1 MSQNPSPAS
10 SGETN
15 PRNVVTA
22 DGIPAAAS
30 AEGTTAEGTTA
41 PGTAAPEAAVRPSR
55 RPGVDQRKRTLLR
68 LNASMVIGAVLVILI
83 FALALVS
90 FLWTPYDP
98 SAVDPVARLQS
109 SSLEHPFG
117 TDMFGRDTLT
127 WVMYGARITLMVGIV
142 AVGIALLIGTPIGI
156 IAALFAQ
163 YPWGAWIGAVIM
175 RANDI
180 LLAFPAL
187 LLAIIFAAVY
197 QPGTGPA
204 MVAVGIAAIPGF
216 ARVARSGTMQVL
228 GSEYVRA
235 ARASNRRVPAIALFH
250 VLPNIAG
257 MVIVQASVAFAIS
270 ILAEAG
276 LSFLGLGTQAPVPSW
291 GRMLQES
298 QQFLSTH
305 PGLALWPGLFI
316 ALAVLGFNL
325 LGDGLRDRFDPKM
338 EARGNG

>member
-1 MSQNPSPAS
+1 MNPPPTGAQNPRTHIDP
-10 SGETN
+10 
-15 PRNVVTA
+15 V
-22 DGIPAAAS
+22 DPAATGATAS
-30 AEGTTAEGTTA
+30 AKGGPA
-41 PGTAAPEAAVRPSR
+41 RSR
-55 RPGVDQRKRTLLR
+55 KGGRR
-68 LNASMVIGAVLVILI
+68 LNASMIIGAALVMLI
-83 FALALVS
+83 VGLALIS
-90 FLWTPYDP
+90 FVWTPYD
-98 SAVDPVARLQS
+98 ANAIDPAARLQGG
-109 SSLEHPFG
+109 SLAHPFG
-117 TDMFGRDTLT
+117 TDTFGRDTLT
-127 WVMYGARITLMVGIV
+127 WVMVGARITLLVGVV

-156 IAALFAQ
+156 ISALFAKQ
-163 YPWGAWIGAVIM
+163 PWGMWIDAVIM

-197 QPGTGPA
+197 SPGTGPA

-216 ARVARSGTMQVL
+216 ARVARSGTLQVL

-235 ARASNRRVPAIALFH
+235 ARASNRRIPAIAFVH

-270 ILAEAG
+270 VLAEAG
-276 LSFLGLGTQAPVPSW
+276 LSFLGLGTQAPTPSW

-298 QQFLSTH
+298 QQYLSTH
-305 PGLALWPGLFI
+305 AELALWPGVFI

-338 EARGNG
+338 EARGA

>member
-1 MSQNPSPAS
+1 MS
-10 SGETN
+10 EN
-15 PRNVVTA
+15 PRQPATEDPR
-22 DGIPAAAS
+22 DGLGSHENPAAAS
-30 AEGTTAEGTTA
+30 ARTGASLSTGASAKAG
-41 PGTAAPEAAVRPSR
+41 PGDR
-55 RPGVDQRKRTLLR
+55 RRRTKLR
-68 LNASMVIGAVLVILI
+68 LNASMVIGAVLVLLI

-90 FLWTPYDP
+90 FIWTPYEP
-98 SAVDPVARLQS
+98 STVDPAARLQS
-109 SSLEHPFG
+109 GSFAHPLG
-117 TDMFGRDTLT
+117 TDKFGRDTLT
-127 WVMYGARITLMVGIV
+127 WVMYGARITLMVGLV

-156 IAALFAQ
+156 ISAVFAKQ
-163 YPWGAWIGAVIM
+163 PWGAWLDGLIM

-197 QPGTGPA
+197 APGTGPA

-216 ARVARSGTMQVL
+216 ARVARSGTLQVL

-235 ARASNRRVPAIALFH
+235 AKASNRRLPAIAMVH

-270 ILAEAG
+270 VLAEAG

-305 PGLALWPGLFI
+305 PELALWPGLFI
-316 ALAVLGFNL
+316 AVAVLGFNL

-338 EARGNG
+338 EARGA

>member
-1 MSQNPSPAS
+1 MTDIPTGANSPRDDVAVEPNDRATS
-10 SGETN
+10 AK
-15 PRNVVTA
+15 A
-22 DGIPAAAS
+22 DPTG
-30 AEGTTAEGTTA
+30 
-41 PGTAAPEAAVRPSR
+41 SR
-55 RPGVDQRKRTLLR
+55 RSRLR
-68 LNASMVIGAVLVILI
+68 LNASMIIGACLVIIILGM
-83 FALALVS
+83 ALLS
-90 FLWTPYDP
+90 FVWTPYAPGDI
-98 SAVDPVARLQS
+98 DPVARLQS
-109 SSLEHPFG
+109 GSLAHPMG
-117 TDMFGRDTLT
+117 TDKFGRDTLS
-127 WVMYGARITLMVGIV
+127 WVMYGARITLMVGVV

-156 IAALFAQ
+156 VSAIFAKQ
-163 YPWGAWIGAVIM
+163 PWGMWIDAVIM

-197 QPGTGPA
+197 SPGTGPA

-216 ARVARSGTMQVL
+216 ARVARSGTLQVL

-235 ARASNRRVPAIALFH
+235 ARASNRRIPAIAVVH

-270 ILAEAG
+270 VLAEAG

-305 PGLALWPGLFI
+305 AELALWPGLFI

-338 EARGNG
+338 EARRG

>member
-1 MSQNPSPAS
+1 MNGSPS
-10 SGETN
+10 T
-15 PRNVVTA
+15 
-22 DGIPAAAS
+22 AS
-30 AEGTTAEGTTA
+30 ARDA
-41 PGTAAPEAAVRPSR
+41 R
-55 RPGVDQRKRTLLR
+55 VDRRKRTKIR
-68 LNASMVIGAVLVILI
+68 LNASMVIGAALILLI
-83 FALALVS
+83 VALALVS
-90 FLWTPYDP
+90 FVWTPYDP
-98 SAVDPVARLQS
+98 STVDPVARLQAS
-109 SSLEHPFG
+109 SPEHLFG
-117 TDMFGRDTLT
+117 TDKFGRDTLT
-127 WVMYGARITLMVGIV
+127 WIMYGARITLMVGIV
-142 AVGIALLIGTPIGI
+142 AVGIAVLIGTPIGI
-156 IAALFAQ
+156 IAAVFAQ
-163 YPWGAWIGAVIM
+163 YPWGVWLSAVIM

-187 LLAIIFAAVY
+187 LLAIVFAAVY

-235 ARASNRRVPAIALFH
+235 AKASNRSAPAIAIVH

-270 ILAEAG
+270 VLAEAG
-276 LSFLGLGTQAPVPSW
+276 LSFLGLGTQAPTPSW

-298 QQFLSTH
+298 QQYLSTH
-305 PGLALWPGLFI
+305 AELALWPGVFI

-338 EARGNG
+338 EARGA

>member
-1 MSQNPSPAS
+1 MTGQSAFDPTLPV
-10 SGETN
+10 G
-15 PRNVVTA
+15 A
-22 DGIPAAAS
+22 DSAA
-30 AEGTTAEGTTA
+30 
-41 PGTAAPEAAVRPSR
+41 PSR
-55 RPGVDQRKRTLLR
+55 RRGRM
-68 LNASMVIGAVLVILI
+68 NASMVIGVVLVALI
-83 FALALVS
+83 AALALVS
-90 FLWTPYDP
+90 FVWTPFDP
-98 SAVDPVARLQS
+98 AAVDPAARLQS
-109 SSLEHPFG
+109 GSLEHPLG
-117 TDMFGRDTLT
+117 TDRFGRDTLT
-127 WVMYGARITLMVGIV
+127 WIMYGARITLLVGLV
-142 AVGIALLIGTPIGI
+142 AVGIALFVGTPVGI

-163 YPWGAWIGAVIM
+163 HRWGMWISAVIM

-204 MVAVGIAAIPGF
+204 MAAVGIAAIPGF

-228 GSEYVRA
+228 SSEYVRA
-235 ARASNRRVPAIALFH
+235 ARAANRSTAAIAVVH

-270 ILAEAG
+270 VLAEAG

-305 PGLALWPGLFI
+305 PELALWPGLFI

-338 EARGNG
+338 EARGDG

>member
-1 MSQNPSPAS
+1 MSDSPTGAHS
-10 SGETN
+10 
-15 PRNVVTA
+15 PRDLA
-22 DGIPAAAS
+22 DV
-30 AEGTTAEGTTA
+30 EA
-41 PGTAAPEAAVRPSR
+41 PGPTVPARATDTG
-55 RPGVDQRKRTLLR
+55 PGRSKLR
-68 LNASMVIGAVLVILI
+68 LNASMAIGGGLVVLIVG
-83 FALALVS
+83 LALVS
-90 FLWTPYDP
+90 FLWTPYGPSDIDP
-98 SAVDPVARLQS
+98 IARLQS
-109 SSLEHPFG
+109 ASPAHPLG
-117 TDMFGRDTLT
+117 TDKFGRDTLT
-127 WVMYGARITLMVGIV
+127 WVMYGARITLLVGVV

-156 IAALFAQ
+156 IAAIFAKQ
-163 YPWGAWIGAVIM
+163 PWGVWIDAVIM

-197 QPGTGPA
+197 SPGTGPA

-216 ARVARSGTMQVL
+216 ARVARSGTLQVL

-235 ARASNRRVPAIALFH
+235 ARAANRRTPAIAVVH

-270 ILAEAG
+270 VLAEAG

-305 PGLALWPGLFI
+305 PELALWPGLFI

-338 EARGNG
+338 EARGA

>member
-1 MSQNPSPAS
+1 MSENPS
-10 SGETN
+10 T
-15 PRNVVTA
+15 T
-22 DGIPAAAS
+22 S
-30 AEGTTAEGTTA
+30 AGATS
-41 PGTAAPEAAVRPSR
+41 VDR
-55 RPGVDQRKRTLLR
+55 RRCRKLR
-68 LNASMVIGAVLVILI
+68 LNSSMIIGGGLI
-83 FALALVS
+83 FLIVALALVS
-90 FLWTPYDP
+90 FIWTPYGP
-98 SAVDPVARLQS
+98 SAVDPVARLQPS
-109 SSLEHPFG
+109 SPEHLFG
-117 TDMFGRDTLT
+117 TDRFGRDTLT
-127 WVMYGARITLMVGIV
+127 WIMYGARITLMVGIV
-142 AVGIALLIGTPIGI
+142 AVGIAVLIGTPIGI
-156 IAALFAQ
+156 VAAVFAQ
-163 YPWGAWIGAVIM
+163 YPWGAWLGAVIM

-187 LLAIIFAAVY
+187 LLAIVFAAVY

-235 ARASNRRVPAIALFH
+235 AKASNRSVPAIAIVH
-250 VLPNIAG
+250 VLPNIAS

-270 ILAEAG
+270 VLAEAG

-298 QQFLSTH
+298 QQFLSTQ

-316 ALAVLGFNL
+316 AIAVLGFNL

>member
-1 MSQNPSPAS
+1 MSGNPSTTSAGDAS
-10 SGETN
+10 VDRG
-15 PRNVVTA
+15 
-22 DGIPAAAS
+22 
-30 AEGTTAEGTTA
+30 
-41 PGTAAPEAAVRPSR
+41 R
-55 RPGVDQRKRTLLR
+55 RAKLR
-68 LNASMVIGAVLVILI
+68 LNASMIIGAVLILLI
-83 FALALVS
+83 VALAFLS
-90 FLWTPYDP
+90 FVWTPYDP
-98 SAVDPVARLQS
+98 SAVDPAARLQS
-109 SSLEHPFG
+109 SSPEHPFG
-117 TDMFGRDTLT
+117 TDKFGRDTLT
-127 WVMYGARITLMVGIV
+127 WIMYGARITLMVGIV
-142 AVGIALLIGTPIGI
+142 AVGIAVLIGTPIGI
-156 IAALFAQ
+156 IAAVFAQ
-163 YPWGAWIGAVIM
+163 YPWGAWLSAVIM

-187 LLAIIFAAVY
+187 LLAIVFAAVY

-228 GSEYVRA
+228 ASEYVRA
-235 ARASNRRVPAIALFH
+235 AKASNRSAPAIAVVH

-270 ILAEAG
+270 VLAEAG

-298 QQFLSTH
+298 QQFLSTQ
-305 PGLALWPGLFI
+305 PLLALWPGLFI

>member
-1 MSQNPSPAS
+1 MSENPSP
-10 SGETN
+10 T
-15 PRNVVTA
+15 
-22 DGIPAAAS
+22 S
-30 AEGTTAEGTTA
+30 ARATT
-41 PGTAAPEAAVRPSR
+41 VMR
-55 RPGVDQRKRTLLR
+55 RRRTKLR
-68 LNASMVIGAVLVILI
+68 LNVSMIIGAVLIFLI
-83 FALALVS
+83 VALALVS
-90 FLWTPYDP
+90 FVWTPYDP
-98 SAVDPVARLQS
+98 STVDPAARLQS
-109 SSLEHPFG
+109 GSPEHLFG
-117 TDMFGRDTLT
+117 TDKFGRDTLT
-127 WVMYGARITLMVGIV
+127 WVMYGARITLMVGVV
-142 AVGIALLIGTPIGI
+142 AVGIAVLIGTPIGI
-156 IAALFAQ
+156 IAAVFAQ
-163 YPWGAWIGAVIM
+163 YPWGVWLSAVIM

-187 LLAIIFAAVY
+187 LLAIVFAAVY

-235 ARASNRRVPAIALFH
+235 AKASNRSAPAIAIVH

-270 ILAEAG
+270 VLAEAG

-298 QQFLSTH
+298 QQFLSTQ
-305 PGLALWPGLFI
+305 PELALWPGLFI

-338 EARGNG
+338 EARGNE

>member
-1 MSQNPSPAS
+1 MSENP
-10 SGETN
+10 
-15 PRNVVTA
+15 
-22 DGIPAAAS
+22 
-30 AEGTTAEGTTA
+30 GTTSAGDA
-41 PGTAAPEAAVRPSR
+41 SVDRGSR
-55 RPGVDQRKRTLLR
+55 TKLR
-68 LNASMVIGAVLVILI
+68 LNASMIIGAILI
-83 FALALVS
+83 LLIVALALVS
-90 FLWTPYDP
+90 FVWTPYGP
-98 SAVDPVARLQS
+98 SAVDPAARLQPS
-109 SSLEHPFG
+109 SPEHPFG
-117 TDMFGRDTLT
+117 TDKFGRDTLT
-127 WVMYGARITLMVGIV
+127 WIMYGARITLMVGIV
-142 AVGIALLIGTPIGI
+142 AVGIAVLIGTPIGI
-156 IAALFAQ
+156 IAAVFAQ
-163 YPWGAWIGAVIM
+163 YPWGVWLSAVIM

-187 LLAIIFAAVY
+187 LLAIVFAAVY

-235 ARASNRRVPAIALFH
+235 AKASNRTAPAIAIVH

-270 ILAEAG
+270 VLAEAG

-298 QQFLSTH
+298 QQFLSTQ
-305 PGLALWPGLFI
+305 PLLALWPGLFI

>member
-1 MSQNPSPAS
+1 MSENPSLTSARS
-10 SGETN
+10 
-15 PRNVVTA
+15 TA
-22 DGIPAAAS
+22 K
-30 AEGTTAEGTTA
+30 
-41 PGTAAPEAAVRPSR
+41 R
-55 RPGVDQRKRTLLR
+55 RGGGLR
-68 LNASMVIGAVLVILI
+68 ANASMLIGAILILVILL
-83 FALALVS
+83 LALVS
-90 FLWTPYDP
+90 FVWTPYDP

-109 SSLEHPFG
+109 ASLDHPLG
-117 TDMFGRDTLT
+117 TDKFGRDTLT
-127 WVMYGARITLMVGIV
+127 WVMYGARITLMVGLV

-156 IAALFAQ
+156 IAAVFAG
-163 YPWGAWIGAVIM
+163 YPWGVWLGALIM

-235 ARASNRRVPAIALFH
+235 ARASNRTAPAIAVVH

-257 MVIVQASVAFAIS
+257 MIIVQASVAFAIS
-270 ILAEAG
+270 VLAEAG

-305 PGLALWPGLFI
+305 PELALWPGLFI

-325 LGDGLRDRFDPKM
+325 LGDGLRDRFDPKL
-338 EARGNG
+338 EVRRG

>member
-1 MSQNPSPAS
+1 MSENPSTTSAGEAS
-10 SGETN
+10 E
-15 PRNVVTA
+15 
-22 DGIPAAAS
+22 D
-30 AEGTTAEGTTA
+30 
-41 PGTAAPEAAVRPSR
+41 R
-55 RPGVDQRKRTLLR
+55 RRRTKLR
-68 LNASMVIGAVLVILI
+68 LNSSMIIGGVLILLI
-83 FALALVS
+83 VALALVS
-90 FLWTPYDP
+90 FIWTPYGP
-98 SAVDPVARLQS
+98 SAVDPVARLQPS
-109 SSLEHPFG
+109 SPEHLFG
-117 TDMFGRDTLT
+117 TDRFGRDTLT
-127 WVMYGARITLMVGIV
+127 WIMYGARITLMVGIV
-142 AVGIALLIGTPIGI
+142 AVGIAVLIGTPIGI
-156 IAALFAQ
+156 VAAVFAQ
-163 YPWGAWIGAVIM
+163 YPWGAWLGAVIM

-187 LLAIIFAAVY
+187 LLAIVFAAVY

-235 ARASNRRVPAIALFH
+235 AKASNRSVPAIAIVH
-250 VLPNIAG
+250 VLPNIAS

-270 ILAEAG
+270 VLAEAG

-298 QQFLSTH
+298 QQFLSTQ

-316 ALAVLGFNL
+316 AIAVLGFNL

>member
-1 MSQNPSPAS
+1 MATIRLVSHAS
-10 SGETN
+10 EHSLQF
-15 PRNVVTA
+15 
-22 DGIPAAAS
+22 GI
-30 AEGTTAEGTTA
+30 
-41 PGTAAPEAAVRPSR
+41 
-55 RPGVDQRKRTLLR
+55 QRTCHHK
-68 LNASMVIGAVLVILI
+68 VGGQAVLGRQLE
-83 FALALVS
+83 LP
-90 FLWTPYDP
+90 TPWLTERHGYDP
-98 SAVDPVARLQS
+98 TSKQ
-109 SSLEHPFG
+109 
-117 TDMFGRDTLT
+117 
-127 WVMYGARITLMVGIV
+127 
-142 AVGIALLIGTPIGI
+142 
-156 IAALFAQ
+156 
-163 YPWGAWIGAVIM
+163 PWGVWIDAVIM

-197 QPGTGPA
+197 SPGTGPA

-216 ARVARSGTMQVL
+216 ARVARSGTLQVL

-235 ARASNRRVPAIALFH
+235 ARASNRRIPAIAVVH

-270 ILAEAG
+270 VLAEAG

-305 PGLALWPGLFI
+305 PELALWPGLFI

-338 EARGNG
+338 EARGV

>member
-1 MSQNPSPAS
+1 MSENPSP
-10 SGETN
+10 T
-15 PRNVVTA
+15 
-22 DGIPAAAS
+22 S
-30 AEGTTAEGTTA
+30 AKEMPVE
-41 PGTAAPEAAVRPSR
+41 R
-55 RPGVDQRKRTLLR
+55 RRRAKLR
-68 LNASMVIGAVLVILI
+68 LNASMIIGAVLIFLI
-83 FALALVS
+83 VALALVS
-90 FLWTPYDP
+90 FVWTPYDP
-98 SAVDPVARLQS
+98 STVDPAARLQS
-109 SSLEHPFG
+109 ASPEYLFG
-117 TDMFGRDTLT
+117 TDKFGRDTLT
-127 WVMYGARITLMVGIV
+127 WVMYGARITLMVGVV
-142 AVGIALLIGTPIGI
+142 AVGIAVLIGTPIGI
-156 IAALFAQ
+156 IAAVFAQ
-163 YPWGAWIGAVIM
+163 YPWGVWLSAVIM

-187 LLAIIFAAVY
+187 LLAIVFAAVY

-235 ARASNRRVPAIALFH
+235 AKASNRSAPAIAIVH

-270 ILAEAG
+270 VLAEAG

-298 QQFLSTH
+298 QQFLSTQ
-305 PGLALWPGLFI
+305 PELALWPGLFI

-338 EARGNG
+338 EARGNE

>member
-1 MSQNPSPAS
+1 MSENPSTTSAGEAS
-10 SGETN
+10 
-15 PRNVVTA
+15 V
-22 DGIPAAAS
+22 D
-30 AEGTTAEGTTA
+30 
-41 PGTAAPEAAVRPSR
+41 R
-55 RPGVDQRKRTLLR
+55 RRRTKLR
-68 LNASMVIGAVLVILI
+68 LNSSMIIGGVLILLI
-83 FALALVS
+83 VALALVS
-90 FLWTPYDP
+90 FIWTPYGP
-98 SAVDPVARLQS
+98 SAVDPVARLRPS
-109 SSLEHPFG
+109 SPEHLFG
-117 TDMFGRDTLT
+117 TDRFGRDTLT
-127 WVMYGARITLMVGIV
+127 WIMYGARITLMVGIV
-142 AVGIALLIGTPIGI
+142 AVGIAVLIGTPIGI
-156 IAALFAQ
+156 VAAVFAQ
-163 YPWGAWIGAVIM
+163 YPWGTWLGAVIM

-187 LLAIIFAAVY
+187 LLAIVFAAVY

-235 ARASNRRVPAIALFH
+235 ARASNRSVPAIAIVH
-250 VLPNIAG
+250 VLPNIAS

-270 ILAEAG
+270 VLAEAG

-298 QQFLSTH
+298 QQFLSTQ
-305 PGLALWPGLFI
+305 PELALWPGLFI